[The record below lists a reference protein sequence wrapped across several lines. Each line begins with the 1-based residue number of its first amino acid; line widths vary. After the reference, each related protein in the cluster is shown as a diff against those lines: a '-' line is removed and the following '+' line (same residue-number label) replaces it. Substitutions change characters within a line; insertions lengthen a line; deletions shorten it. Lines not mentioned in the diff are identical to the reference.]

1 VEFDNV
7 LVVENLLTKL
17 LKAAHA
23 THLRFYRDKELHVTA
38 ELSQAAKH
46 NDHQLYVVSKM
57 LDATYNEQETFHELL
72 AAWRGFPVAWRGLPV
87 GEANWEPYSII
98 AMDVPEMAEKFMES
112 HDDKNMVYEK
122 QSRLE
127 FS

>member
-1 VEFDNV
+1 
-7 LVVENLLTKL
+7 
-17 LKAAHA
+17 
-23 THLRFYRDKELHVTA
+23 
-38 ELSQAAKH
+38 
-46 NDHQLYVVSKM
+46 VSKM